1 MATMQ
6 AVVAQRS
13 GGPEALVLAR
23 VPRPSPR
30 DDEVLVRVRAAG
42 VNASDRLIRR
52 SGLYVTALRLWRGA
66 AVAGLELA
74 GVVEEVGRGVPGLAP
89 GDEVYG
95 AFPSTLDGGSY
106 AEFASLRQGWLAR
119 KPRALSFEEAAAL
132 PVGGVTALQ
141 VLRDLLLITV
151 GERLLV
157 NGASGAV
164 GALAVQLGT
173 ARGASVTGVAS
184 ARNLDLVRALGAAAA
199 LDYAGDDLAAA
210 GPFDAVL
217 DAAGALPEPLAARLL
232 RPGGRYVTTTPTPGS
247 FAKVLRLGRRG
258 FRARV
263 ALVRPRSADLAELA
277 ALADAGALRV
287 PLDRVF
293 PLAEADAAQAYLE
306 TGHPRGR
313 VVLAVP

>member
-6 AVVAQRS
+6 AVVAERS

-23 VPRPSPR
+23 VARPSAR
-30 DDEVLVRVRAAG
+30 ADEVLVRVRAAG

-52 SGLYVTALRLWRGA
+52 SALYVRALRLWRGA

-106 AEFASLRQGWLAR
+106 AELAALRQGWLAR
-119 KPRALSFEEAAAL
+119 KPRALSFDEAAAL

-141 VLRDLLLITV
+141 VLRDLLRV
-151 GERLLV
+151 APGERLLV

-164 GALAVQLGT
+164 GALAVQLGK
-173 ARGASVTGVAS
+173 ARGAEVVGVAS
-184 ARNLDLVRALGAAAA
+184 ARNLDLVRSLGAAAA
-199 LDYAGDDLAAA
+199 LDYARDDLAAA
-210 GPFDAVL
+210 GPFHGVL
-217 DAAGALPEPLAARLL
+217 DAAGALPHAVAARAL
-232 RPGGRYVTTTPTPGS
+232 RPGGGYVTTTPTPGS
-247 FAKVLRLGRRG
+247 FAKVLRLRRQG

-287 PLDRVF
+287 PVDRVF
-293 PLAEADAAQAYLE
+293 PMGEAGAAQAYLE
-306 TGHPRGR
+306 TAHPAGR
-313 VVLAVP
+313 VVLSIP